1 MFRYLDRGHQ
11 RNIVLIP
18 GWATDYR
25 IFDLLNLK
33 FNYLLPINFSPFTF
47 ESSLFNVLRE
57 KEIKRVSLLGWSLG
71 GFLAEKFAGKYPGL
85 VDELILIGIRKKY
98 NQEKIA
104 EIEEFLKRSKKG
116 YLYKFYQQCFFKQE
130 SLSWFKKNLLK
141 TYCQDFDLEYLL
153 KTLDYLAKSEINTQE
168 LLAIEKVKIIHG
180 ACDQIAPIEEGREV
194 CETIARAELIT
205 VENCG
210 HALFLET
217 DLANYI

>member
-1 MFRYLDRGHQ
+1 
-11 RNIVLIP
+11 
-18 GWATDYR
+18 
-25 IFDLLNLK
+25 
-33 FNYLLPINFSPFTF
+33 
-47 ESSLFNVLRE
+47 
-57 KEIKRVSLLGWSLG
+57 
-71 GFLAEKFAGKYPGL
+71 
-85 VDELILIGIRKKY
+85 
-98 NQEKIA
+98 
-104 EIEEFLKRSKKG
+104 
-116 YLYKFYQQCFFKQE
+116 
-130 SLSWFKKNLLK
+130 LK